1 MTDFVQDMINSLDK
15 TTEAGF
21 AEALLISLSALK
33 DEQGLLLSVKLSDD
47 FNQQIDFAKQI
58 ARMMLKE
65 RNPWVG
71 LEAEEILDLFDRNN
85 VYGSKWI
92 EFARTVEAK
101 LKERNT

>member
-65 RNPWVG
+65 RN
-71 LEAEEILDLFDRNN
+71 
-85 VYGSKWI
+85 
-92 EFARTVEAK
+92 T
-101 LKERNT
+101 

>member
-21 AEALLISLSALK
+21 SEALLISLSALK

-65 RNPWVG
+65 RN
-71 LEAEEILDLFDRNN
+71 
-85 VYGSKWI
+85 
-92 EFARTVEAK
+92 T
-101 LKERNT
+101 

>member
-33 DEQGLLLSVKLSDD
+33 DEQGLLLSVELSDD

-65 RNPWVG
+65 RN
-71 LEAEEILDLFDRNN
+71 
-85 VYGSKWI
+85 
-92 EFARTVEAK
+92 T
-101 LKERNT
+101 

>member
-58 ARMMLKE
+58 ARIMLKE
-65 RNPWVG
+65 RNHG
-71 LEAEEILDLFDRNN
+71 
-85 VYGSKWI
+85 
-92 EFARTVEAK
+92 
-101 LKERNT
+101 